1 MCIRL
6 PIFEELSKEQ
16 DAVYNLNPLNK
27 NLVVG
32 PPGTGK
38 SIVALH
44 LASRLT
50 RDSTMLVKGRSQV
63 KLVMFSTL
71 LKIWTNSAV
80 GESELE
86 FDSSNVDSFHHW
98 FNNWYQFAVG
108 QNIPK
113 IQGNNQVSTEQ
124 SDSLKTE
131 FQDYD
136 WQQIAQRISETEED
150 LLPIHIVDLIIDEG
164 QDLPSDFY
172 IATNSMTRSLTVFAD
187 DNQSLRERHT
197 QTENIREYCSI
208 ENENKFVLKKNYR
221 NSLEVAKVAARFYA
235 GLDTGIPEMPD
246 RIGGFSPSL
255 HQFNKREEEWAHIT
269 RYLKNNPQKQI
280 GVFLPNY
287 YLVDEL
293 HNYVRRNTKSSVQK
307 YRNVFGE
314 VQDVDPC
321 KPGLLLTYLDN
332 AKGLEFDTVFV
343 PSLDKWTQSV
353 DNSSKMR
360 LYVLASRAR
369 NDLTFSWSG
378 DGEPSI
384 LSIFPHDLL
393 PLQRH

>member
-16 DAVYNLNPLNK
+16 DAVYNLNPLKK
-27 NLVVG
+27 NLVIG

-50 RDSTMLVKGRSQV
+50 RDTTMLVKGRSQV

-71 LKIWTNSAV
+71 LKIWTDRAID
-80 GESELE
+80 ESELE
-86 FDSSNVDSFHHW
+86 FDSSSVDSFHHW
-98 FNNWYQFAVG
+98 FNNWYQFSVG

-113 IQGNNQVSTEQ
+113 IQGDNKVGPEQ
-124 SDSLKTE
+124 SDVLRTE

-136 WQQIAQRISETEED
+136 WQQISERISETEED
-150 LLPIHIVDLIIDEG
+150 LLPIHKVDLIIDEG
-164 QDLPSDFY
+164 QDLPPDFY
-172 IATNSMTRSLTVFAD
+172 IATNSITRSLTVFAD

-221 NSLEVAKVAARFYA
+221 NSREVAKVAAGFYA

-255 HQFNKREEEWAHIT
+255 HQFNKREEEWAHIA

-287 YLVDEL
+287 FLVDQL
-293 HNYVRRNTKSSVQK
+293 QSYVQRNTKGNVQK

-314 VQDVDPC
+314 PQDVNPC
-321 KPGLLLTYLDN
+321 QPGLLLTYLDN

-343 PSLDKWTQSV
+343 PSLDQWVQSV
-353 DNSSKMR
+353 DSSSKMR

-369 NDLTFSWSG
+369 NDLAFSWSG
-378 DGEPSI
+378 DGDPSL
-384 LSIFPHDLL
+384 LSLFPRDLL
-393 PLQRH
+393 TFQRH